1 MREAWCE
8 RDGMDLDHLD
18 TTRAAYDAVA
28 HSYTGLLR
36 DELSH
41 KPLDRRLLD
50 TFADRV
56 SEGGGARVLDA
67 GCGPGRIS
75 GYLHGHGLT
84 TIGIDVSPTM
94 IDIARRDYPALQFD
108 VGSILD
114 VNLADSSVE
123 GVLAWYSIIHTPPNL
138 LTVVFAEFRR
148 VLAPGGLLLL
158 SFQVGDERVRLEQAY
173 GHAVSYDVYR
183 LSPEKILDLL
193 CKKGFRVEIRLVRPP
208 MESELQSQAY
218 ILARK

>member
-1 MREAWCE
+1 
-8 RDGMDLDHLD
+8 MDLDHLD
-18 TTRAAYDAVA
+18 TTRTAYDAVA
-28 HSYTGLLR
+28 HSYAELLR

-50 TFADRV
+50 TFADMV

-94 IDIARRDYPALQFD
+94 IDIARRDYPALEFD

-114 VNLADSSVE
+114 VDLADGSVE
-123 GVLAWYSIIHTPPNL
+123 GVLAWYSIIHTPPKL
-138 LTVVFAEFRR
+138 LTVVLAEFWR

-173 GHAVSYDVYR
+173 GHVVAYDVYR
-183 LSPEKILDLL
+183 LSPEKILNLL
-193 CKKGFRVEIRLVRPP
+193 RKRGFRVEIRLVRAPKG
-208 MESELQSQAY
+208 SELQPQAY
-218 ILARK
+218 IMARK

>member
-1 MREAWCE
+1 
-8 RDGMDLDHLD
+8 MDLDHLD
-18 TTRAAYDAVA
+18 RTRAAYDAVA
-28 HSYTGLLR
+28 HSYTELLR

-50 TFADRV
+50 TFADMV

-75 GYLHGHGLT
+75 EYLHGHGLT

-94 IDIARRDYPALQFD
+94 IDIARRGYPALQFD

-114 VNLADSSVE
+114 VDLADGSVE
-123 GVLAWYSIIHTPPNL
+123 GVLAWYSIIHTPPKL
-138 LTVVFAEFRR
+138 LTVVLAEFWR

-158 SFQVGDERVRLEQAY
+158 SFQVGDERVRLKHAY
-173 GHAVSYDVYR
+173 GHAVAYDVYR
-183 LSPEKILDLL
+183 LSPEIISNLL
-193 CKKGFRVEIRLVRPP
+193 CKNGFRVRIRLVRPP
-208 MESELQSQAY
+208 TGSELQPQAY
-218 ILARK
+218 IMARK